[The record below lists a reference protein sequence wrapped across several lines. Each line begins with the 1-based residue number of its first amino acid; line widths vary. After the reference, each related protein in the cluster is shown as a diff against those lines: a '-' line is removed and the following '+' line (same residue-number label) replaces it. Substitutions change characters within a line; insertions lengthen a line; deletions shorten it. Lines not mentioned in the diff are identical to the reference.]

1 MNFKTI
7 DAVVII
13 AYLLIITA
21 IGLALRK
28 RSKESK
34 RDYMLGGNRLPWWML
49 GISNASGMFDISGTI
64 WMVSIM
70 FIYGVKSVWLPWLW
84 PVFNQVFMFAY
95 LSVWL
100 RRSNAS
106 TGAEWMLTRFGTGKD
121 AGLSHSIIV
130 VFALLS
136 CLGFMAYGFI
146 GLGKFMEIFIPFE
159 AVRPYL
165 PFSVAPEL
173 VPHFYGIVFTLFA
186 VFYSVIG
193 GMSGIVWADIIQ
205 YSFMA
210 IGAVSIAVLAMTEL
224 QGSTL
229 SVPAGWSELSFGWEL
244 GINWDGILP
253 EVNRKIKEDGFEPF
267 GMFFSLMTAKGILA
281 SLAGPAPTYDMQ
293 KILSARSPRD
303 AAMMS
308 MFVNIVLLPVRYL
321 MIIGFT
327 VLALLYYH
335 DLNLQ
340 TAAGTIDFERILPS
354 TILKFAPAGLM
365 GLFLVELMSAF
376 MGTFAGTLN
385 AAQAYVVNDIY
396 LRSVNKNPTNGQI
409 ARMNYISGV
418 VLVVISIVLGVFTK
432 DVNSILQ
439 WIVGALFGGYV
450 APNVLKWYW
459 WRFNATGFF
468 VGMLLGIG
476 GALILPYVFPGI
488 LPLYYFPLILLLS
501 MAGCIGGSFLAPPTD
516 RGVLRQFYTAVRP
529 WGFWGPVLA
538 EVRKDNPAFEQN
550 KDFRKDMLNVMVGVI
565 AQTAITVLPVFMV
578 LLLPKQGMITAVVLT
593 ACILILYRTW
603 YKKLPVDKQRD
614 STDE

>member
-1 MNFKTI
+1 MNFKTV

-13 AYLLIITA
+13 AYLLIIIA

-121 AGLSHSIIV
+121 AGLSHNIIV

-146 GLGKFMEIFIPFE
+146 GLGKFIEIFIPFD
-159 AVRPYL
+159 AVQAYL
-165 PFSVAPEL
+165 PFSVAPEF

-186 VFYSVIG
+186 VFYSVMG
-193 GMSGIVWADIIQ
+193 GMSSIVWADVVQ

-224 QGSTL
+224 SGNTL
-229 SVPAGWSELSFGWEL
+229 SVPAGWSELSFGWRL
-244 GINWDGILP
+244 GIDWDGILP
-253 EVNRKIKEDGFEPF
+253 EVNRKIAEDGFDPF
-267 GMFFSLMTAKGILA
+267 GMFFSLMTAKGVLA

-293 KILSARSPRD
+293 KILSTRSPRE
-303 AAMMS
+303 AALMS
-308 MFVNIVLLPVRYL
+308 MFVNIVLLPTRYL

-396 LRSVNKNPTNGQI
+396 IKSVNKNPTNRQI

-418 VLVVISIVLGVFTK
+418 VIVIISIVLGVFAK

-459 WRFNATGFF
+459 WRFNASGFF
-468 VGMLLGIG
+468 LGMLLGIG
-476 GALILPYVFPGI
+476 GALVLPYIFPDI

-501 MAGCIGGSFLAPPTD
+501 VAGCIVGSLATPPTSME
-516 RGVLRQFYTAVRP
+516 VLKQFYASVRP

-538 EVRKDNPAFEQN
+538 EVKKDNPSFERN
-550 KDFRKDMLNVMVGVI
+550 KDFRKDMLNVGVGVI
-565 AQTAITVLPVFMV
+565 AQTAITLLPVFMV
-578 LLLPKQGMITAVVLT
+578 LLMPEQGIITAIVLAVCVFT
-593 ACILILYRTW
+593 LYRTW
-603 YKKLPVDKQRD
+603 YKKLPDN
-614 STDE
+614 

>member
-1 MNFKTI
+1 MNFKTV

-70 FIYGVKSVWLPWLW
+70 FIYGVKSIWLPWLW
-84 PVFNQVFMFAY
+84 PVFNQVFMFAF

-121 AGLSHSIIV
+121 AGLSHNIIV

-146 GLGKFMEIFIPFE
+146 GLGKFIEIFIPFE
-159 AVRPYL
+159 AVQAYL
-165 PFSVAPEL
+165 PFSVAPEF

-186 VFYSVIG
+186 VFYSVMG
-193 GMSGIVWADIIQ
+193 GMSSIVWADIIQ

-210 IGAVSIAVLAMTEL
+210 IGAVSIAFVAITEL
-224 QGSTL
+224 GGNSL
-229 SVPAGWSELSFGWEL
+229 SVPPGWSELSFGWQL
-244 GINWDGILP
+244 GIDWDGILP
-253 EVNRKIKEDGFEPF
+253 EVNRKIAEDGFDPF

-293 KILSARSPRD
+293 KILSTRSPRE
-303 AAMMS
+303 AALMS
-308 MFVNIVLLPVRYL
+308 MFVNIVLLPTRYL

-327 VLALLYYH
+327 VLALLYYD
-335 DLNLQ
+335 DLNLL
-340 TAAGTIDFERILPS
+340 TAAGAIDFERILPS

-396 LRSVNKNPTNGQI
+396 IKSVNKDPSNRQI

-418 VLVVISIVLGVFTK
+418 VIVMISIVLGVFAK

-468 VGMLLGIG
+468 LGMLLGIG
-476 GALILPYVFPGI
+476 GALVLPYVFPDI
-488 LPLYYFPLILLLS
+488 LPLYYFPVILVLS
-501 MAGCIGGSFLAPPTD
+501 AAGCIGGSFMTPPTPMP
-516 RGVLRQFYTAVRP
+516 VLKQFYTSVRP
-529 WGFWGPVLA
+529 WGFWEPVLA
-538 EVRKDNPAFEQN
+538 EVKKDNPAFERN
-550 KDFRKDMLNVMVGVI
+550 KDFRKDMLNVTVGIV
-565 AQTAITVLPVFMV
+565 AQTAITVLPVFIV
-578 LLLPKQGMITAVVLT
+578 LLMPTQGIITAVVL
-593 ACILILYRTW
+593 AVCVFILYRTW
-603 YKKLPVDKQRD
+603 YKKLP
-614 STDE
+614 EN

>member
-1 MNFKTI
+1 MNFKTV

-70 FIYGVKSVWLPWLW
+70 FIYGVKSIWLPWLW

-121 AGLSHSIIV
+121 AGLSHNIIV

-146 GLGKFMEIFIPFE
+146 GLGKFIEIFIPFE
-159 AVRPYL
+159 AVQAYL
-165 PFSVAPEL
+165 PFSVAPEF

-186 VFYSVIG
+186 VFYSVMG
-193 GMSGIVWADIIQ
+193 GMSSIVWADIIQ

-210 IGAVSIAVLAMTEL
+210 IGAVSIAFVAITEL
-224 QGSTL
+224 GGNSL
-229 SVPAGWSELSFGWEL
+229 SVPPGWSELSFGWQL
-244 GINWDGILP
+244 GIDWDGILP
-253 EVNRKIKEDGFEPF
+253 EVNRKIAEDGFDPF

-293 KILSARSPRD
+293 KILSTRSPRE
-303 AAMMS
+303 AALMS
-308 MFVNIVLLPVRYL
+308 MFVNIVLLPTRYL

-327 VLALLYYH
+327 VLALLYYD
-335 DLNLQ
+335 DLNLL
-340 TAAGTIDFERILPS
+340 TAAGAIDFERILPS

-396 LRSVNKNPTNGQI
+396 IKSVNKDPSNRQI

-418 VLVVISIVLGVFTK
+418 VIVMISIVLGVFAK

-468 VGMLLGIG
+468 LGMLLGIG
-476 GALILPYVFPGI
+476 GALVLPYVFPDI
-488 LPLYYFPLILLLS
+488 LPLYYFPVILVLS
-501 MAGCIGGSFLAPPTD
+501 VAGCIGGSFMTPPTPMT
-516 RGVLRQFYTAVRP
+516 VLKQFYTSVRP
-529 WGFWGPVLA
+529 WGFWEPVLA
-538 EVRKDNPAFEQN
+538 EVKKDNPAFERN
-550 KDFRKDMLNVMVGVI
+550 KDFRKDMLNVTVGIV
-565 AQTAITVLPVFMV
+565 AQTAITVLPVFIV
-578 LLLPKQGMITAVVLT
+578 LLMPTQGIITAVVL
-593 ACILILYRTW
+593 AVCVFILYRTW
-603 YKKLPVDKQRD
+603 YKKLP
-614 STDE
+614 EN

>member
-1 MNFKTI
+1 MNFKTV

-34 RDYMLGGNRLPWWML
+34 KDYMLGGNRLPWWML

-95 LSVWL
+95 LSGWL
-100 RRSNAS
+100 RKSNAS

-121 AGLSHSIIV
+121 AGLSHNIIV

-146 GLGKFMEIFIPFE
+146 GLGKFIEIFIPFE
-159 AVRPYL
+159 WVQSYL
-165 PFSVAPEL
+165 PFSIAPEF

-186 VFYSVIG
+186 VFYSVMG
-193 GMSGIVWADIIQ
+193 GMSSIVWADIIQ

-224 QGSTL
+224 NGRTL
-229 SVPAGWSELSFGWEL
+229 PVPSGWSELSFGWHL
-244 GINWDGILP
+244 GINWEGILP
-253 EVNRKIKEDGFEPF
+253 EVNRKINEDGFDPF
-267 GMFFSLMTAKGILA
+267 GMFFSLMAAKGILA

-293 KILSARSPRD
+293 KILSTRSPRE
-303 AAMMS
+303 AALMS
-308 MFVNIVLLPVRYL
+308 MFVNVVLLPTRYL

-327 VLALLYYH
+327 VLALIYYQ
-335 DLNLQ
+335 DLSLQ
-340 TAAGTIDFERILPS
+340 TPAGTIDFERILPS

-396 LRSVNKNPTNGQI
+396 LKSVKKNPTNRQI

-418 VLVVISIVLGVFTK
+418 VVVIISIVLGLFAL

-468 VGMLLGIG
+468 LGMLLGIG
-476 GALILPYVFPGI
+476 GALLLPYIFHDI

-501 MAGCIGGSFLAPPTD
+501 VAGCIIGSVMTPPTD
-516 RGVLRQFYTAVRP
+516 RKVLKEFYTTVHP
-529 WGFWGPVLA
+529 WGFWEPVLA
-538 EVRKDNPAFEQN
+538 EVRKDVPEFGRNN
-550 KDFRKDMLNVMVGVI
+550 DFLKDMFNVIIGVI

-578 LLLPKQGMITAVVLT
+578 LLMPAQGITTAAVLI
-593 ACILILYRTW
+593 ACVLILYRTW
-603 YKKLPVDKQRD
+603 YKKLPEK
-614 STDE
+614 

>member
-1 MNFKTI
+1 MNFKTV

-70 FIYGVKSVWLPWLW
+70 FIYGVKSIWLPWLW
-84 PVFNQVFMFAY
+84 PVFNQVFMFAF

-121 AGLSHSIIV
+121 AGLSHNIIV

-146 GLGKFMEIFIPFE
+146 GLGKFIEIFIPFE
-159 AVRPYL
+159 AVQAYL
-165 PFSVAPEL
+165 PFSVAPEF

-186 VFYSVIG
+186 VFYSVMG
-193 GMSGIVWADIIQ
+193 GMSSIVWADIIQ

-210 IGAVSIAVLAMTEL
+210 IGAVSIAFVAITEL
-224 QGSTL
+224 GGNSL
-229 SVPAGWSELSFGWEL
+229 SVPPGWSELSFGWQL
-244 GINWDGILP
+244 GIDWDGILP
-253 EVNRKIKEDGFEPF
+253 EVNRKIAEDGFDPF

-293 KILSARSPRD
+293 KILSTRSPRE
-303 AAMMS
+303 AALMS
-308 MFVNIVLLPVRYL
+308 MFVNIVLLPTRYL

-327 VLALLYYH
+327 VLALLYYD
-335 DLNLQ
+335 DLNLL
-340 TAAGTIDFERILPS
+340 TAAGAIDFERILPS

-396 LRSVNKNPTNGQI
+396 IKSVNKNPSNRQI

-418 VLVVISIVLGVFTK
+418 VIVMISIVLGVFAK

-468 VGMLLGIG
+468 LGMLLGIG
-476 GALILPYVFPGI
+476 GALVLPYVFPDI
-488 LPLYYFPLILLLS
+488 LPLYYFPVILVLS
-501 MAGCIGGSFLAPPTD
+501 AAGCIGGSFMTPPTPMP
-516 RGVLRQFYTAVRP
+516 VLKQFYTSVRP
-529 WGFWGPVLA
+529 WGFWEPVLA
-538 EVRKDNPAFEQN
+538 EVKKDNPAFERN
-550 KDFRKDMLNVMVGVI
+550 KDFRKDMLNVTVGIV

-578 LLLPKQGMITAVVLT
+578 LLMPTQGIITAVVL
-593 ACILILYRTW
+593 AVCVFILYRTW
-603 YKKLPVDKQRD
+603 YKKLP
-614 STDE
+614 EN

>member
-1 MNFKTI
+1 MNFKTV

-34 RDYMLGGNRLPWWML
+34 KDYMLGGNRLPWWML

-121 AGLSHSIIV
+121 AGLSHNIIV

-146 GLGKFMEIFIPFE
+146 GLGKFIEIFIPFE
-159 AVRPYL
+159 WVQSYL
-165 PFSVAPEL
+165 PFSVAPEF

-186 VFYSVIG
+186 VFYSVMG
-193 GMSGIVWADIIQ
+193 GMSSIVWADIIQ

-210 IGAVSIAVLAMTEL
+210 VGAVSIAVLAITEL
-224 QGSTL
+224 NGRTL
-229 SVPAGWSELSFGWEL
+229 PVPAGWSELSFGWQL
-244 GINWDGILP
+244 GINWEGILP
-253 EVNRKIKEDGFEPF
+253 EVNRKIREDGFDPF
-267 GMFFSLMTAKGILA
+267 GMFFSLMAAKGILA

-293 KILSARSPRD
+293 KILSTRSPRE
-303 AAMMS
+303 AALMS
-308 MFVNIVLLPVRYL
+308 MFVNIVLLPTRYL

-396 LRSVNKNPTNGQI
+396 IKSVNKNPTNRQI

-418 VLVVISIVLGVFTK
+418 VIVLISIVLGVFAR

-468 VGMLLGIG
+468 LGMLLGIG
-476 GALILPYVFPGI
+476 GALLLPYVFSDI

-501 MAGCIGGSFLAPPTD
+501 VAGCIGGSLMTPPTD
-516 RGVLRQFYTAVRP
+516 GRVLKQFYTSVHP
-529 WGFWGPVLA
+529 WGFWEPVLT
-538 EVRKDNPAFEQN
+538 EVRKDTPAFARN
-550 KDFRKDMLNVMVGVI
+550 NDFRKDMFNVIIGII
-565 AQTAITVLPVFMV
+565 AQTAITVLPVFLV
-578 LLLPKQGMITAVVLT
+578 LLMPTQGIITAAVLVV
-593 ACILILYRTW
+593 CVLILYRTW
-603 YKKLPVDKQRD
+603 YKKLPEK
-614 STDE
+614 